1 MAASPNSFPTMLW
14 LFCGDILHSSLS
26 PRPIECTERVAG
38 SGRSCK
44 FAAELVTTLS

>member
-1 MAASPNSFPTMLW
+1 MAASPDSFPTMLW
-14 LFCGDILHSSLS
+14 LFCGDILHFTLS
-26 PRPIECTERVAG
+26 PRPIKRTVKVAG